1 MLLRLSSSAARAIIA
16 AFALALFVALSYS
29 SIRNARA
36 EHFAGLNTLQGF
48 QRATKLEPGNA
59 RNWYL
64 LGQYLQYSLEGT
76 DTPAAIQAYRNALS
90 FDPHS
95 ADTWLDLAT
104 AYEFEGDATATRN
117 AFLQAKRSY
126 PLSAEVA
133 WRFGNFLLRQNELEP
148 AFVEL
153 RHAVEV
159 DPKRGPEAFS
169 RSMRVAPDINLVLD
183 RVLPASPQAYLPV
196 ISGLSNDGR
205 TDQALTVWA
214 RLAALHPHLS
224 LSSSFPLLESLLQ
237 KRQFIEARHVWNQAL
252 EFAGHPPSPDPHG
265 SLLWDGGFESDV
277 FNGGFAWRFPS
288 SVGGVQI
295 AVDSQEKHSG
305 SRSLRLVFTGR
316 QNINFSDVCQYVD
329 VTPSDTYRFSAWIR
343 TRALTTDQG
352 VRFGLHP
359 LGDSALPAVWT
370 DDLRGTQPWT
380 RIELPWTAGKDVR
393 GLLLCVSRL
402 PSRKFD
408 SLIQGTAWVDDV
420 SLVPESPESLK
431 P

>member
-16 AFALALFVALSYS
+16 AFALALAVALSYS
-29 SIRNARA
+29 SIRNAIA

-48 QRATKLEPGNA
+48 QRATQLEPGDA

-76 DTPAAIQAYRNALS
+76 DTPGAIRAYQNALS
-90 FDPHS
+90 FNPRS

-104 AYEFEGDATATRN
+104 AYEFEGNVPAARN
-117 AFLQAKRSY
+117 AFLQAKRAY
-126 PLSAEVA
+126 RLSAEVA
-133 WRFGNFLLRQNELEP
+133 WRDGNFLLRQNELEP
-148 AFVEL
+148 AFAEL

-159 DPKRGPEAFS
+159 DPQRGPEAFS
-169 RSMRVAPDINLVLD
+169 RTMRVAPDINLILN
-183 RVLPASPQAYLPV
+183 RVLPSSVQAYLPV
-196 ISGLSNDGR
+196 ISSLSNDGR

-224 LSSSFPLLESLLQ
+224 LSSSFPFLESLLG
-237 KRQFIEARHVWNQAL
+237 KRQFTEARLVWNQAL
-252 EFAGHPPSPDPHG
+252 EFSSNSLSRDPNG
-265 SLLWDGGFESDV
+265 SLLWDGGFESDIH
-277 FNGGFAWRFPS
+277 NGGFAWRFPWW
-288 SVGGVQI
+288 VGGVQI
-295 AVDSQEKHSG
+295 ALDSQQKHSG
-305 SRSLRLVFTGR
+305 GRSLRLVFTGR

-329 VTPSDTYRFSAWIR
+329 VTPSATYRFSAWIR

-359 LGDSALPAVWT
+359 LGDSPVPPVWT
-370 DDLRGTQPWT
+370 EDLRGTQPWT
-380 RIELPWTAGKDVR
+380 RMELPWTAGNDVR

-402 PSRKFD
+402 QSHKFD